1 MACAP
6 VNRPHYSRAQ
16 AAQLAT
22 LGDRGMTVKSIAQLV
37 QRGAIPLAGSVLMA
51 GLAHAQSPQ
60 VVKIGHAAP
69 LSGPMAHWGKDNENG
84 IRLAIE
90 ELNAQ
95 KPVIGGKAVQF
106 ELLSQDDQGDPKQ
119 AVVVANQMVDAGI
132 QGMLGHFNSGAAI
145 PSAAIYSKAGVPD
158 LSPATNPGFT
168 ELGYKNV
175 FRVLASD
182 ADVGEALA
190 QLAIHK
196 LGAKRFA
203 VVDDRTAYGKGSAD
217 DFAKRIKAMGGE
229 IVAQEYATDKSVD
242 FSAILTN
249 IRGKK
254 PDVIFY
260 GGMDAQGGLI
270 ANQMKRLG
278 VKAKLMGSDGL
289 CTSEILKISQGAV
302 NDVLYCSRGGEEL
315 SKRPK
320 GVDFAKRYQDRFK
333 AEVLT
338 YGPFM
343 YDSMMVVAAAMKKA
357 DSTDPAK
364 YLAAVR
370 DVNYDG
376 VTNTFNFDD
385 KGNLKNPGVTAY
397 IYKDGK
403 QTQIPYK

>member
-1 MACAP
+1 MQ
-6 VNRPHYSRAQ
+6 RPGFFGDTDMVVQKQTIWLVSGAALVSCLAATQASAQ
-16 AAQLAT
+16 T
-22 LGDRGMTVKSIAQLV
+22 
-37 QRGAIPLAGSVLMA
+37 
-51 GLAHAQSPQ
+51 
-60 VVKIGHAAP
+60 VKIGHAAP
-69 LSGPMAHWGKDNENG
+69 LSGPMSHWGKDNENG

-95 KPVIGGKAVQF
+95 KLVIGGKPVQF
-106 ELLSQDDQGDPKQ
+106 ELKSEDDQGDPKQ
-119 AVVVANQMVDAGI
+119 AVVVANQMVDSGVQA
-132 QGMLGHFNSGAAI
+132 MLGHFNSGAAI
-145 PSAAIYSKAGVPD
+145 PAAPIYNKQSIPN

-168 ELGYKNV
+168 ELGYNNV

-182 ADVGEALA
+182 ADVGAALA
-190 QLAIHK
+190 QLAVGK
-196 LGAKRFA
+196 LGAKRIA

-217 DFAKRIKAMGGE
+217 DFSKRVKALGAE
-229 IVAQEYATDKSVD
+229 IVAQEFTTDKSVD

-289 CTSEILKISQGAV
+289 CTAEILKISQGAV

-315 SKRPK
+315 AKRPK
-320 GVDFAKRYQDRFK
+320 GADFAKRYQDRFK
-333 AEVLT
+333 TEVLT

-343 YDSMMVVAAAMKKA
+343 YDAMMVVAAAMKKA
-357 DSTDPAK
+357 DSTEPAK

-376 VTNTFNFDD
+376 VTNSFNFDD
-385 KGNLKNPGVTAY
+385 KGNLKNAGVTAY
-397 IYKDGK
+397 VYKDGK
-403 QTQIPYK
+403 QTQIPYQ

>member
-1 MACAP
+1 MQAKELMGKRWGRAAACVA
-6 VNRPHYSRAQ
+6 VALAAGQGTVQAQ
-16 AAQLAT
+16 QA
-22 LGDRGMTVKSIAQLV
+22 
-37 QRGAIPLAGSVLMA
+37 
-51 GLAHAQSPQ
+51 Q
-60 VVKIGHAAP
+60 VVRIGHAAP

-95 KPVIGGKAVQF
+95 KTVIGGKPVQF
-106 ELLSQDDQGDPKQ
+106 ELMSHDDQGDPRQ
-119 AVVVANQMVDAGI
+119 AVVVANQLVDAGI

-145 PSAAIYSKAGVPD
+145 PAASIYSKAGIAD

-168 ELGYKNV
+168 TLGYRNV

-182 ADVGEALA
+182 ADVGHALA
-190 QLAIHK
+190 QLAVAK
-196 LGAKRFA
+196 LGAKRIA

-217 DFAKRIKAMGGE
+217 DFVKRVKALGAE
-229 IVAQEYATDKSVD
+229 IVAQEYTTDKSVD

-260 GGMDAQGGLI
+260 GGMDAQGGLM

-278 VKAKLMGSDGL
+278 VRAKLMGSDGL
-289 CTSEILKISQGAV
+289 CTTEILKISQGAV

-315 SKRPK
+315 AKRPK
-320 GVDFAKRYQDRFK
+320 GADFAQRYRDRFK
-333 AEVLT
+333 TEVLT

-343 YDSMMVVAAAMKKA
+343 YDAMMVVAAAMKKA

-364 YLAAVR
+364 YLGAVR
-370 DVNYDG
+370 DVNYEG

-385 KGNLKNPGVTAY
+385 QGNLKNAGVTAY
-397 IYKDGK
+397 AYRDGK
-403 QTQIPYK
+403 PQQIPYQ

>member
-1 MACAP
+1 MKFNAIIT
-6 VNRPHYSRAQ
+6 
-16 AAQLAT
+16 AALY
-22 LGDRGMTVKSIAQLV
+22 
-37 QRGAIPLAGSVLMA
+37 GAAPLAASLVVA
-51 GLAHAQSPQ
+51 GAAHAQTPQ

-69 LSGPMAHWGKDNENG
+69 LSGPMSHWGKDNDNG

-95 KPVIGGKAVQF
+95 KLVIGGKPVQF
-106 ELLSQDDQGDPKQ
+106 ELKSEDDQGDPKQ

-132 QGMLGHFNSGAAI
+132 LGMLGHFNSGAAI
-145 PSAAIYSKAGVPD
+145 PSAPIYAKASIPN

-168 ELGYKNV
+168 ELGLNNV

-182 ADVGEALA
+182 ADVGAALA
-190 QLAIHK
+190 HLAVTK
-196 LGAKRFA
+196 MGAKRIA

-217 DFAKRIKAMGGE
+217 DFIKRVKALGAE
-229 IVAQEYATDKSVD
+229 VVAQEYTTDKSVD

-302 NDVLYCSRGGEEL
+302 NDILYCSRGGEEL
-315 SKRPK
+315 AKRPK
-320 GVDFAKRYQDRFK
+320 GADFAKRYQARFK

-343 YDSMMVVAAAMKKA
+343 YDAMMVVAAAMKKA
-357 DSTDPAK
+357 DSTEPAK

-370 DVNYDG
+370 DVNYEG
-376 VTNTFNFDD
+376 VTNTFKFDE
-385 KGNLKNPGVTAY
+385 KGNLQNPGVTAY
-397 IYKDGK
+397 VYKDGK
-403 QTQIPYK
+403 QTQISYQ